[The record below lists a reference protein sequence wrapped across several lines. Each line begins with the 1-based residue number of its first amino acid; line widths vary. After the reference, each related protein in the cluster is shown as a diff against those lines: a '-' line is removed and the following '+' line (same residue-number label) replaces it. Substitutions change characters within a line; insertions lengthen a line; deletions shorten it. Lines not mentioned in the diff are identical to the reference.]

1 MLCFRGHHGVG
12 TPSSRAPPAGMEA
25 VWGADRDGDVQA
37 RRFGM
42 QSHPSMPAHL
52 SKMAPTPA
60 LWALFRCTWSPVARR
75 IPSFTA
81 MERWEKEAI
90 RSSFHPGEEKTTEAA
105 G

>member
-1 MLCFRGHHGVG
+1 MRSP
-12 TPSSRAPPAGMEA
+12 PSIPP
-25 VWGADRDGDVQA
+25 
-37 RRFGM
+37 
-42 QSHPSMPAHL
+42 SAHL

-60 LWALFRCTWSPVARR
+60 LCALFRCTWSPVAKR

-90 RSSFHPGEEKTTEAA
+90 RSSFHPGEEKTTKAA